1 MNWQAATGRA
11 SLSSILGK
19 PVAVTSDQQT
29 FTKLFKSK
37 NICKMI

>member
-19 PVAVTSDQQT
+19 PAAVTSDQQT
-29 FTKLFKSK
+29 FIKLFKSK
-37 NICKMI
+37 KFAR